1 MIIVSV
7 DVGDVRTGLAV
18 CDPGEVL
25 ASPVG
30 VIEARRE
37 EDRLMQVCRQV
48 RALGA
53 QTVVVG
59 LPRNMDGSEGER
71 ARLCRDFAQKLSKEL
86 GSIPVELCD
95 ERSTTVLAHTYLS
108 INDVRGRKRKKTVDA
123 VAATII
129 LEDFL
134 ALRKNAAARKEKL
147 YGKND
152 F

>member
-7 DVGDVRTGLAV
+7 DVGDARTGLAV
-18 CDPGEVL
+18 CDRAEIL

-30 VIEARRE
+30 VIETTDPE
-37 EDRLMQVCRQV
+37 ERLEQVCAAV
-48 RALGA
+48 RRLKAE
-53 QTVVVG
+53 QVVVG
-59 LPRNMDGSEGER
+59 LPRHMNGDEGER
-71 ARLCRDFAQKLSKEL
+71 AHLCRAFADELFEKLDRQ
-86 GSIPVELCD
+86 IPVSLCD

-134 ALRKNAAARKEKL
+134 TLRKNKAARK
-147 YGKND
+147 D
-152 F
+152 D